1 MTDMKSDKNSIT
13 EVTVMNAQQ
22 SIPDKAI
29 PGTTPQIQTAKRLK
43 SRRLLLLVGLP
54 VFLGVIGLGGYLA
67 GGRYASTDNAYT
79 KADMISIR
87 PQVAGQVIQRYVS
100 ENEQVV
106 AGQPLFAIDPQPYK
120 VALAKAEAKLDETRT
135 NLAAL
140 QASYREKQSELQLA
154 KENYD
159 YALKEQNR
167 QANLAQRHLIS
178 KASFDEVTHSRQVAQ
193 QQVITLEHDLTRIA
207 ESLGGDVNAPIEQ
220 HPSYRAAQAE
230 VEQAQLDLAHTQI
243 NAVRAGKVTRP
254 PEVGEFLGVG
264 SAAMSLVANDHL
276 WVEANFIE
284 TDLTHV
290 RVGQKVKVKIDT
302 YPNQEWE
309 GEVQSISPAT
319 GAEFSVIPAQ
329 NATGNWVKIAQRVP
343 VRIAIQAKGDA
354 PALQAGLSSE
364 ISIDTQYK
372 RKFLGFSI

>member
-1 MTDMKSDKNSIT
+1 
-13 EVTVMNAQQ
+13 MNAQQ
-22 SIPDKAI
+22 SIPD
-29 PGTTPQIQTAKRLK
+29 TTNPDSAPQIQAGK
-43 SRRLLLLVGLP
+43 SVKLRRVLLMLGLP
-54 VFLGVIGLGGYLA
+54 VFLGVMGLGVYLA
-67 GGRYASTDNAYT
+67 GGRYATTDNAYT
-79 KADMISIR
+79 KADVISIR
-87 PQVAGQVIQRYVS
+87 PQVAGQVIQRFVS
-100 ENEQVV
+100 ENQQVS
-106 AGQPLFAIDPQPYK
+106 AGQPLFEIDPQPYK
-120 VALAKAEAKLDETRT
+120 VALAKAQAKLDETRT

-159 YALKEQNR
+159 YARKEQDR

-178 KASFDEVTHSRQVAQ
+178 RAAFDEVSHSRQVAQ

-207 ESLGGDVNAPIEQ
+207 ESLGGDVNAPIAQ

-230 VEQAQLDLAHTQI
+230 VEQAQLNLAHTQI
-243 NAVRAGKVTRP
+243 NAVRAGQVTRP

-264 SAAMSLVANDHL
+264 SAAMSLVANERL

-343 VRIAIQAKGDA
+343 VRIAIQARADA

-364 ISIDTQYK
+364 IEIDTQYQ
-372 RKFLGFSI
+372 RKLFGLSI